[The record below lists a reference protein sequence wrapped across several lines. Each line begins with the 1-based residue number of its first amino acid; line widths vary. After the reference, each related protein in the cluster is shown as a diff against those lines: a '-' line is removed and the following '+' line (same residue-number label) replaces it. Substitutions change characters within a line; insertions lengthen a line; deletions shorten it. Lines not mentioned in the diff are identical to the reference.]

1 MTTTTDKPCPMVE
14 AQSLPTVGAHSIP
27 TVGAQSLPMVKAL
40 GFSPANLPN
49 NENGF
54 SRGRLGP
61 KHGRRE
67 SNCGTAKALSFR
79 PASGALRAVLISRGC
94 LAALVFCILS
104 CSSGFGQHLRADQ
117 PMANAAGTSAVA
129 GAPTPTTTSTSP
141 PLMHIA
147 AGDLVE
153 ITVFDTPELS
163 QKTRVDN
170 DGDVDLAVG
179 GKVHLAGLTFNQ
191 ANQALEFRLRD
202 AEVLRNPHVSV
213 NVLESANQTVTVLGE
228 VKNPGSYPVWGQQR
242 LAEAIAAAGGLTQ
255 NASHSA
261 TLTHKDSNATLTVQL
276 DASAGGDTVLLP
288 GDRIVVARA
297 GIVYVLGDVGKP
309 GGFVLDDRAPITVL
323 QGLALAQGMNRTA
336 NSRGSLIRQTSQGPQ
351 QEMLDFRKILGNQS
365 GDPTLHDGDIVYV
378 PLNAVKDW
386 ANRGLNSILQMA
398 VGVVIYG
405 RY

>member
-1 MTTTTDKPCPMVE
+1 M
-14 AQSLPTVGAHSIP
+14 
-27 TVGAQSLPMVKAL
+27 
-40 GFSPANLPN
+40 
-49 NENGF
+49 
-54 SRGRLGP
+54 
-61 KHGRRE
+61 
-67 SNCGTAKALSFR
+67 
-79 PASGALRAVLISRGC
+79 
-94 LAALVFCILS
+94 
-104 CSSGFGQHLRADQ
+104 
-117 PMANAAGTSAVA
+117 
-129 GAPTPTTTSTSP
+129 
-141 PLMHIA
+141 
-147 AGDLVE
+147 E

-170 DGDVDLAVG
+170 DGDIDLVVG
-179 GKVHLAGLTFNQ
+179 GKVHVAGLTFTH

-202 AEVLRNPHVSV
+202 ADVLHNPHVSV
-213 NVLESANQTVTVLGE
+213 NVLESATQTVTLLGE
-228 VKNPGSYPVWGQQR
+228 VKNPGSYPVWGQQH

-255 NASHSA
+255 NASHTA
-261 TLTHKDSNATLTVQL
+261 ALTHKDSNATLTVQL
-276 DASAGGDTVLLP
+276 DASTGADTVLLP
-288 GDRIVVARA
+288 GDRVVVARA

-351 QEMLDFRKILGNQS
+351 EEILDFKRILANQS

-378 PLNAVKDW
+378 PLNAAKDW